1 MDASAV
7 PALLGF
13 LALNFL
19 AALSGARFRPGAW
32 YQALDKPSWRPPDWL
47 FGPAW
52 AVLYT
57 LNAVAGWMVWRRE
70 GLGLA
75 ILVYL
80 ASLGLNAGWSAIF
93 FGLRRID
100 WALGWIVALWLSI
113 AAVIGLFAP
122 VSTTAALLLL
132 PYLAWVGFA
141 TVLNAAIWRRNRRG
155 SPAG

>member
-1 MDASAV
+1 MDASAIA
-7 PALLGF
+7 ALLGF
-13 LALNFL
+13 LGLNFL
-19 AALSGARFRPGAW
+19 AALSGAWFRPGAW
-32 YQALDKPSWRPPDWL
+32 YQALAKPWWRPPDRL

-70 GLGLA
+70 GVGLA

-80 ASLGLNAGWSAIF
+80 LSLGLNAGWSAIF

-113 AAVIGLFAP
+113 AAVIALFAP
-122 VSTTAALLLL
+122 VSTTAALFLL

-141 TVLNAAIWRRNRRG
+141 TVLNAAIWRRNRDRP
-155 SPAG
+155 PAD

>member
-19 AALSGARFRPGAW
+19 AALSGARFRPGPW

-52 AVLYT
+52 ALLYT

-93 FGLRRID
+93 FGLKRID

-113 AAVIGLFAP
+113 AAVIALFAP
-122 VSTTAALLLL
+122 TSTTAALLLL

-141 TVLNAAIWRRNRRG
+141 TVLNAAIWRRNRG
-155 SPAG
+155 PSPAG